1 MEFILKNSYMCVTI
15 SSLGAQ
21 LIKLVD
27 KDNVSRLHDPSPI
40 SWNEVSPILFPMISR
55 FPDKKYK
62 YNHQEYSIGTHGF
75 ARFKEFKLIEFKEDL
90 VTLLLEEDEQSLT
103 QYPFR
108 FNLFV
113 TYRLEENVLSVE
125 FKVVNA
131 DEKLMYFMLGG
142 HPGFKVPLY
151 ENEKYDDYYL
161 KFEKKE
167 TVEKTKLNGN
177 YLSNMTEPFL
187 HNQDIINLKYKMFNP
202 DAFVMKNLK
211 SNYIDLLS
219 KNHQKGIRFYFQEF
233 KTLAIWSTLH
243 VDAPFVCL
251 EPWNGLI
258 QNFVEDLEEMKVLEL
273 NPNETFEC
281 KYQIEVF

>member
-1 MEFILKNSYMCVTI
+1 M
-15 SSLGAQ
+15 
-21 LIKLVD
+21 
-27 KDNVSRLHDPSPI
+27 
-40 SWNEVSPILFPMISR
+40 
-55 FPDKKYK
+55 
-62 YNHQEYSIGTHGF
+62 
-75 ARFKEFKLIEFKEDL
+75 
-90 VTLLLEEDEQSLT
+90 
-103 QYPFR
+103 
-108 FNLFV
+108 FV

-211 SNYIDLLS
+211 SKYIDLLS
-219 KNHQKGIRFYFQEF
+219 KNHQKE
-233 KTLAIWSTLH
+233 
-243 VDAPFVCL
+243 
-251 EPWNGLI
+251 
-258 QNFVEDLEEMKVLEL
+258 
-273 NPNETFEC
+273 
-281 KYQIEVF
+281 